1 MKQVISHEGT
11 HLAGPRGR
19 PETDDDTAPRL
30 RSAIGRLHRR
40 LRPTKAGAEAAL
52 TPTRRSLLHTIET
65 HGPLRLS
72 ELAAE
77 EGINP
82 TMLSRVV
89 AELADAGL
97 IDRITDP
104 ADKRAALVTASKK
117 GRKLLERMRRERTD
131 VLSVALDALTE
142 QERRTLH
149 RALPA
154 LEKLAETLKGP
165 RK

>member
-1 MKQVISHEGT
+1 MAQTGGRHSSRPKAS
-11 HLAGPRGR
+11 GPDA
-19 PETDDDTAPRL
+19 EDTAPRL

-40 LRPTKAGAEAAL
+40 LRPTQAGAEAAL

-89 AELADAGL
+89 GDLADAGL

-131 VLSVALDALTE
+131 ALSVALDSLTD
-142 QERRTLH
+142 QERHTLH

-154 LEKLAETLKGP
+154 LEKLAETLKGQ
-165 RK
+165 R